1 MYDTRYS
8 YDFFHD
14 VTSLNMMIRKFCY
27 QAVVVVVA
35 VAVAGKAKKKEENQ
49 VNKYS
54 FTYRYQCH
62 PQGHRPPIK
71 TAGENKPWT
80 SSGIK

>member
-1 MYDTRYS
+1 MPGVQLSVHTFVLCMIHDIL
-8 YDFFHD
+8 DFFHD

-62 PQGHRPPIK
+62 PQGH
-71 TAGENKPWT
+71 
-80 SSGIK
+80 